1 MGGQPVTLKGHM
13 HMCPMVDPGP
23 KPHIGGPVISTGQNF
38 VCVEGVPIATVSDTC
53 LCSGV
58 PTTSDSIASGSSIAE
73 INGKKVAR
81 TGDSCSHGGRLVQG
95 VPWITF
101 E

>member
-1 MGGQPVTLKGHM
+1 MVGQPVTLKGHM
-13 HMCPMVDPGP
+13 HVCPMVDPGP

-38 VCVEGVPIATVSDTC
+38 VCVEGVPIATVSDAC
-53 LCSGV
+53 RCSGV
-58 PTTSDSIASGSSIAE
+58 PTTSDGIARGSSIAQ

-81 TGDSCSHGGRLVQG
+81 TGDPCSHGGRLVQG